1 MLRQQV
7 QSAIIVAGAMIS
19 GWVIAWLTLDFGSDP
34 IDATAQHSS
43 TAEIDAVQRELD
55 AMRQQLEAQA
65 GRPGAPREVI
75 REIRIEEPAS
85 ADEGLPAILQ
95 KDPESLS
102 GEEFAEWRAAELERQ
117 AKIFDGFDER
127 LANEPRD
134 QDWAPRAESSIEHQL
149 AGLQAQGFATTR
161 LISNECGS
169 RTCRAEFVHD
179 DPDEQRRFLHE
190 LRAEGEFVQSDVHIV
205 EDPSGSLR
213 TEAFFTRHDDV
224 S

>member
-7 QSAIIVAGAMIS
+7 QSAVIVAGAMVT

-34 IDATAQHSS
+34 IDASAQHSS
-43 TAEIDAVQRELD
+43 TAEIDAVEREIEAL
-55 AMRQQLEAQA
+55 REQLQAQA
-65 GRPGAPREVI
+65 GRPGAAREII
-75 REIRIEEPAS
+75 REIRIEDPES
-85 ADEGLPAILQ
+85 AGAELPEILQ
-95 KDPESLS
+95 KDPETLS
-102 GEEFAEWRAAELERQ
+102 GEQFEEWRAAELERQ

-127 LANEPRD
+127 LANEQRD
-134 QDWAPRAESSIEHQL
+134 RDWAPRAESSIEQQL
-149 AGLQAQGFATTR
+149 AGMQAQGFATTQ
-161 LISNECGS
+161 LTSNECGS

-190 LRAEGEFVQSDVHIV
+190 LKAEGEFVQTDVHIV
-205 EDPSGSLR
+205 NDADGSLR